1 MANFKRPLKT
11 NRSCKYLNGRQVCSG
26 VYAKRAL
33 NLSLLIIIHS
43 HNFIFPLVTYLINS
57 RFHHV

>member
-1 MANFKRPLKT
+1 MNRP
-11 NRSCKYLNGRQVCSG
+11 CKYLNVRQVCSG

-33 NLSLLIIIHS
+33 ILSLLIIIHS

>member
-1 MANFKRPLKT
+1 M

-26 VYAKRAL
+26 VYAKCAL

-43 HNFIFPLVTYLINS
+43 HNFIFPLVTYLINL